1 MQRGVDRRFARGD
14 AVFNGVFR
22 PSRIIDAAR
31 VDIGLLALFR
41 GIRKD
46 HVVNGSARRYYSKRL
61 ALEVKNNKHTRL
73 CVQYVG
79 CMYLFGN
86 SDTSL

>member
-14 AVFNGVFR
+14 ADFDEVLR
-22 PSRIIDAAR
+22 SSRIIDAAR
-31 VDIGLLALFR
+31 VDFGLFSLFR

-46 HVVNGSARRYYSKRL
+46 HVVNGSARRLHGERL

-73 CVQYVG
+73 CVQ
-79 CMYLFGN
+79 
-86 SDTSL
+86 